1 MLLSLLA
8 SMEMEITQALL
19 DNLTEQAKASPR
31 LRMNMDLRN
40 SAEDKSQRML
50 NAIEPGS
57 PLPIHRHQHSSETV
71 VCLRGRLVE
80 EFYDELERTEAI
92 ELSPNGLV
100 VAVNIPIGQWHT
112 VRSLESGTVILEVK
126 DGPYEPLGPEDIL
139 ESGLVC
145 RLRDFLE
152 SEARSCSM
160 DPACVTPEYVFRM
173 WGGKVPLDD
182 IAKALNETKA
192 LLR

>member
-1 MLLSLLA
+1 M
-8 SMEMEITQALL
+8 IIDKKLL
-19 DNLTEQAKASPR
+19 DRVSEQAKASPR
-31 LRMNMDLRN
+31 LRMNYN
-40 SAEDKSQRML
+40 FHQSFEDKCHRML

-57 PLPIHRHQHSSETV
+57 PLPVHRHRNSSETV

-80 EFYDELERTEAI
+80 EFYDELERTCTEAI
-92 ELSPNGLV
+92 ELSPNGPV

-126 DGPYEPLGPEDIL
+126 DGHYEPLGPEDIL
-139 ESGLVC
+139 EYGLVS

-160 DPACVTPEYVFRM
+160 DPACVTPEYVYRM
-173 WGGKVPLDD
+173 WGGSVPLDD
-182 IAKALNETKA
+182 IAKDLDEAKA